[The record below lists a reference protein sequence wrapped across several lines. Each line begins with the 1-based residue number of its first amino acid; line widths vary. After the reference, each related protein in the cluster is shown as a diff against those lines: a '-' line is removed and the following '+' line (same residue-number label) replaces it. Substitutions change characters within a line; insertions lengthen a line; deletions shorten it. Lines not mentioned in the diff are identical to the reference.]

1 MSILK
6 KLFVI
11 MFVVMSFI
19 CSGCSQVPDT
29 DDPAELIAYFE
40 GFEKNPY
47 QCAAEKWTIGY
58 GCTRP
63 DHLSK
68 GVVTESEARQCLEER
83 IAEISAWL
91 RKDLGDDCWLSLRHR
106 QRMALV
112 SLVYNIGTTKFYESD
127 TRLAI
132 LAGNDSDIRK
142 EWAEWR
148 LVKGEPCRGLERR
161 REAELSYWFG
171 E

>member
-1 MSILK
+1 
-6 KLFVI
+6 
-11 MFVVMSFI
+11 MFVVISFV
-19 CSGCSQVPDT
+19 GCARVPDT
-29 DDPAELIAYFE
+29 DDPAELISFFE
-40 GFEKNPY
+40 GFEKNHY

-63 DHLSK
+63 EHVSK
-68 GVVTESEARQCLEER
+68 GYVTEEEARQCLEER

-112 SLVYNIGTTKFYESD
+112 SLVYNIGGYKFHKSD

-132 LAGNDSDIRK
+132 IAGDSAAIRK
-142 EWAEWR
+142 EWSEWR
-148 LVKGEPCRGLERR
+148 LVKGEPCRGLVKRR
-161 REAELSYWFG
+161 TIELSYWFG